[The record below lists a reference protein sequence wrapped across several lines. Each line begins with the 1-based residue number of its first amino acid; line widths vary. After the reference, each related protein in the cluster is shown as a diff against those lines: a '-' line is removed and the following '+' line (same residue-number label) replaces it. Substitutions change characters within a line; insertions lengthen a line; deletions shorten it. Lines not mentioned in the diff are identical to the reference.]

1 MNNKKSMYIFLTL
14 LPIIDLIT
22 SLITRFNLTTISL
35 GIVVKSIFLLIMLY
49 YLVIKSY
56 SKHKKKSLIYISI
69 IFLYI
74 ILYFLTKTKYLTP
87 ITLYEEIMYM
97 FKLLYFPILLPCL
110 LCYFDDKKFSKN
122 ELAKIL
128 LLNVITYGLLLFIPL
143 LTNTNFK
150 TYYSSLLGSSGWF
163 YSGNEISIILI
174 LIFPFSYILLKRKK
188 IYYILVP
195 ILLVFIISTIGTK
208 ASINFNP
215 FSVKEYSTLGGISLY
230 CTLLTTSAETNSFKL
245 FVSIKSVI
253 PSRSLLSAL
262 NLT

>member
-35 GIVVKSIFLLIMLY
+35 GIVVKGIFLLIMLY

-56 SKHKKKSLIYISI
+56 SKHKKKSIIYISI

-74 ILYFLTKTKYLTP
+74 ILYFLTKIKYLTP

-122 ELAKIL
+122 ELTKIL

-143 LTNTNFK
+143 ITNTNFK

-188 IYYILVP
+188 IYY
-195 ILLVFIISTIGTK
+195 
-208 ASINFNP
+208 
-215 FSVKEYSTLGGISLY
+215 SLRQRTV
-230 CTLLTTSAETNSFKL
+230 C
-245 FVSIKSVI
+245 
-253 PSRSLLSAL
+253 SLAKDCYP
-262 NLT
+262 

>member
-35 GIVVKSIFLLIMLY
+35 GIVGKSIFLLIMLY

-74 ILYFLTKTKYLTP
+74 ILYFLTKIKYLTP

-122 ELAKIL
+122 ELTKIL

-143 LTNTNFK
+143 H
-150 TYYSSLLGSSGWF
+150 
-163 YSGNEISIILI
+163 
-174 LIFPFSYILLKRKK
+174 
-188 IYYILVP
+188 
-195 ILLVFIISTIGTK
+195 
-208 ASINFNP
+208 FN
-215 FSVKEYSTLGGISLY
+215 
-230 CTLLTTSAETNSFKL
+230 
-245 FVSIKSVI
+245 
-253 PSRSLLSAL
+253 
-262 NLT
+262 